1 MTNAGPPCHN
11 KSVSM
16 DIEQLRGWASI
27 MDRAMIA
34 SLIVTVLAV
43 AALGVSTF
51 LSYRYGAALRAH
63 DQAALGRYEGIEGQL
78 TVLERDAA
86 TARDRAASLEQE
98 LGSAKD
104 RTASLEQEVFRARDR
119 AELFEQAA
127 RDAAARDAATREAAA
142 REAAARD
149 AAAREA
155 AARIAPASPAEVPG
169 PDRTKT
175 PRFDAAAIRERLAE
189 LGKLVRDAATRPP
202 AGPSEPTN
210 PRAPEPAPPNPAAG
224 LTGNAGGGTTAPAA
238 PFIASLGKYTGT
250 QVALFVL
257 GQVSDAA
264 AIGATL
270 SADLTAAG
278 WVPQTWT
285 WNGVAGIFGVV
296 VLIKDGSAP
305 IVHETASTLVE
316 ALRSSGYSATKGDW
330 PANWARFRGTLDG
343 PQTPGPTDAAIR
355 VVVGSKA
362 RAAP

>member
-1 MTNAGPPCHN
+1 MTNAEPLRHN

-16 DIEQLRGWASI
+16 EIEQLRSWASI

-34 SLIVTVLAV
+34 SLVVTVLAV
-43 AALGVSTF
+43 AALGVTTF

-78 TVLERDAA
+78 TLLERDAA

-98 LGSAKD
+98 LGTARD
-104 RTASLEQEVFRARDR
+104 RTASLEQEVSHARDR
-119 AELFEQAA
+119 ATLFEQAA
-127 RDAAARDAATREAAA
+127 RDAAARDLATREAAA
-142 REAAARD
+142 REAAAR
-149 AAAREA
+149 EA
-155 AARIAPASPAEVPG
+155 VARIAAVPAPPADAPG
-169 PDRTKT
+169 SDRAKAL
-175 PRFDAAAIRERLAE
+175 RFDAAAIRERLAE
-189 LGKLVRDAATRPP
+189 LGKLVRDATTRPP
-202 AGPSEPTN
+202 AGISDPATE
-210 PRAPEPAPPNPAAG
+210 RATEPAPPRPAGAPSG
-224 LTGNAGGGTTAPAA
+224 GAGGSIAAPAS
-238 PFIASLGKYTGT
+238 PFIASLEKFKGT
-250 QVALFVL
+250 QVSLFVL

-264 AIGATL
+264 SIGATL
-270 SADLTAAG
+270 FADLTAAG
-278 WVPQTWT
+278 WAPQTWT

-305 IVHETASTLVE
+305 IVHETAAALVE
-316 ALRSSGYSATKGDW
+316 TLRSSGYSATKGDW

>member
-1 MTNAGPPCHN
+1 MTNAEPLRHN

-34 SLIVTVLAV
+34 SLVVTVLAV
-43 AALGVSTF
+43 VALGVSTF

-63 DQAALGRYEGIEGQL
+63 DQAALGRYEGIEGQMTL
-78 TVLERDAA
+78 LERDAA

-98 LGSAKD
+98 LGTARD
-104 RTASLEQEVFRARDR
+104 RTASLEQEIFRARDR
-119 AELFEQAA
+119 ATLFEQAA
-127 RDAAARDAATREAAA
+127 RDAAARDAAA

-155 AARIAPASPAEVPG
+155 AARITPASPADVPG
-169 PDRTKT
+169 PDRTKA

-189 LGKLVRDAATRPP
+189 LGKMVRDAATRPP
-202 AGPSEPTN
+202 AGPSEPNSGQATV
-210 PRAPEPAPPNPAAG
+210 PAPPNPAGGPSESAAAGTARPVSPFVAG
-224 LTGNAGGGTTAPAA
+224 LEK
-238 PFIASLGKYTGT
+238 FTGT

-278 WVPQTWT
+278 WAPQTWT

-296 VLIKDGSAP
+296 VLIKDGSTP
-305 IVHETASTLVE
+305 IVHETASALVE
-316 ALRSSGYSATKGDW
+316 VLRSNGYSATKGDW
-330 PANWARFRGTLDG
+330 PANWARFRGMLDG
-343 PQTPGPTDAAIR
+343 PQTPGPTEAAIR

-362 RAAP
+362 RGAP